1 MDKGRKIPIRI
12 QSSDVSEETDA
23 SAAAPSVTAP
33 ASTVTEGPS
42 EASRKLSTE
51 RQEAEAAPPTTPGT
65 AAPSSEPEVSE
76 EDVEVWR
83 DRALRLQAE
92 MENFRKRQERLVQE
106 RIAADRE
113 RLLRAFLK
121 VADDLERVLSA
132 DQADAESLRQ
142 GVSLTYRT
150 LKQIIDREG
159 VEPIQAEG
167 VPFDPAQHEA
177 VSAIPHQKAGVMPET
192 VVQVMQQGYRLGD
205 HLLRPARVVV
215 AT

>member
-1 MDKGRKIPIRI
+1 VP
-12 QSSDVSEETDA
+12 EE
-23 SAAAPSVTAP
+23 
-33 ASTVTEGPS
+33 G
-42 EASRKLSTE
+42 
-51 RQEAEAAPPTTPGT
+51 
-65 AAPSSEPEVSE
+65 
-76 EDVEVWR
+76 VEVWR

-92 MENFRKRQERLVQE
+92 MENFRKRQERLTQE

-113 RLLRAFLK
+113 RLLRAFLQ
-121 VADDLERVLSA
+121 VADDLERILSA

-150 LKQIIDREG
+150 LKQIMDQEG

-167 VPFDPAQHEA
+167 APFDPAQHEA
-177 VSAIPHQKAGVMPET
+177 VSGVPHHKAGVMPET

-205 HLLRPARVVV
+205 RLLRPARVVV